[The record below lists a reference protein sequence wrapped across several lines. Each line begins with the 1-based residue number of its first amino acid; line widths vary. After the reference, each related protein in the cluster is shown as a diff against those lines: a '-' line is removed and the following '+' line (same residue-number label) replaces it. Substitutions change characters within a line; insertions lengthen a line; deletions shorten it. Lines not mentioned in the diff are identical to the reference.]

1 MTNPA
6 LSNNKQSIGQR
17 IKDWFKWLFTTR
29 RGQKNLWGIIFIIPA
44 MLIFI
49 IFTVVPILMSFGLS
63 LTNMRG
69 LTLTNMKFVGLK
81 NFEFIFKVDP
91 LFWKAMRNIGLYT
104 LITVP
109 LTLTGSLL
117 LALVIKKPIL
127 GTKFFR
133 GLFYLPGITSGV
145 ATAMVWLYL
154 LNGNGII
161 NNGIR
166 WFNDIFNTNM
176 PLILMNDSRT
186 AIWGLIFMTIWGGL
200 GGNMVLFLAG
210 MNAIP
215 TNIYEAAE
223 IDGANRR
230 QQFFKITMPLLK
242 PSLIFALTL
251 SLIGS
256 PQMFE
261 PILIMDA
268 NTTTPVYEI
277 YKNALKGGLGTGLA
291 TAQSVILF
299 FFIMIVTLVMQRV
312 NKEFKI

>member
-1 MTNPA
+1 MDKPS
-6 LSNNKQSIGQR
+6 LSLRLKKIFESISE
-17 IKDWFKWLFTTR
+17 WFKWLFTTR
-29 RGQKNLWGIIFIIPA
+29 KGQKNLWGVLFITPA
-44 MLIFI
+44 LIVFFV
-49 IFTVVPILMSFGLS
+49 FTIVPITMSFGLS

-69 LTLTNMKFVGLK
+69 LTLENLQFRGLD
-81 NFEFIFKVDP
+81 NFRYIFKVDP
-91 LFWKAMRNIGLYT
+91 LFWKAMGNIGLYT
-104 LITVP
+104 LITLP
-109 LTLTGSLL
+109 LTLSGSLV
-117 LALVIKKPIL
+117 LALIIKKPIL

-166 WFNDIFNTNM
+166 AINDIFNSDL
-176 PLILMNDSRT
+176 PLIMMNDSRT
-186 AIWGLIFMTIWGGL
+186 AIWGLILMTIWGGL

-210 MNAIP
+210 MNSIP
-215 TNIYEAAE
+215 TSIYEAAE

-230 QQFFKITMPLLK
+230 QAFFRITLPLLK
-242 PSLIFALTL
+242 PALIFALTL

-277 YKNALKGGLGTGLA
+277 YKNALRGGLGTGLA
-291 TAQSVILF
+291 TAQSIILF
-299 FFIMIVTLVMQRV
+299 AFIMVVTVFMQRV
-312 NKEFKI
+312 NKEYRL

>member
-1 MTNPA
+1 MEKGTFAMRFKKIPE
-6 LSNNKQSIGQR
+6 K
-17 IKDWFKWLFTTR
+17 IKNWFKWLFTTR
-29 RGQKNLWGIIFIIPA
+29 KGQKNLWGLLFIIPA
-44 MLIFI
+44 ITIFI
-49 IFTVVPILMSFGLS
+49 IFTVVPIGMSFALS
-63 LTNMRG
+63 LTNMKG
-69 LTLTNMKFVGLK
+69 LKLGNLDYVGLK
-81 NFEFIFKVDP
+81 NFRYIFKVDP
-91 LFWKAMRNIGLYT
+91 MFWKAMKNIGLYT
-104 LITVP
+104 VITVP
-109 LTLTGSLL
+109 LTLTSSLI
-117 LALVIKKPIL
+117 LAVIIKKQIF

-166 WFNDIFNTNM
+166 WFNKVFNASM
-176 PLILMNDSRT
+176 PLILMNDSRS
-186 AIWGLIFMTIWGGL
+186 AIWGLILMTLWGGL

-215 TNIYEAAE
+215 PTLYEAAQ
-223 IDGANRR
+223 IDGANRV
-230 QQFFKITMPLLK
+230 QSFFRITLHLLK

-277 YKNALKGGLGTGLA
+277 YKNAMHGGLGTGLA
-291 TAQSVILF
+291 TAQSIVLF
-299 FFIMIVTLVMQRV
+299 VFIMLITMVMQRV
-312 NKEFKI
+312 NKEYRL

>member
-1 MTNPA
+1 MEKGTFAMRFKKIPE
-6 LSNNKQSIGQR
+6 K
-17 IKDWFKWLFTTR
+17 IKNWFKWLFTTR
-29 RGQKNLWGIIFIIPA
+29 KGQKNLWGLLFIIPA
-44 MLIFI
+44 ITIFI
-49 IFTVVPILMSFGLS
+49 IFTVVPIGMSFALS
-63 LTNMRG
+63 LTNMKG
-69 LTLTNMKFVGLK
+69 LKLGNLDYVGLK
-81 NFEFIFKVDP
+81 NFRYIFKVDP
-91 LFWKAMRNIGLYT
+91 MFWKAMKNIGLYT
-104 LITVP
+104 VITVP
-109 LTLTGSLL
+109 LTLTSSLI
-117 LALVIKKPIL
+117 LAVIIKKQIF

-166 WFNDIFNTNM
+166 WFNNVFNASM
-176 PLILMNDSRT
+176 PLILMNDSRS
-186 AIWGLIFMTIWGGL
+186 AIWGLILMTLWGGL

-215 TNIYEAAE
+215 PTLYEAAQ
-223 IDGANRR
+223 IDGANRV
-230 QQFFKITMPLLK
+230 QSFFRITLPLLK

-277 YKNALKGGLGTGLA
+277 YKNAMQGGLGTGLA
-291 TAQSVILF
+291 TAQSIVLF
-299 FFIMIVTLVMQRV
+299 VFIMLITMVMQRV
-312 NKEFKI
+312 NKEYRL

>member
-1 MTNPA
+1 MEKGTFAMRFKKIPE
-6 LSNNKQSIGQR
+6 K
-17 IKDWFKWLFTTR
+17 IKNWFKWLFTTR
-29 RGQKNLWGIIFIIPA
+29 KGQKNLWGLLFIIPA
-44 MLIFI
+44 ITIFI
-49 IFTVVPILMSFGLS
+49 IFTVVPIGMSFALS
-63 LTNMRG
+63 LTNMKG
-69 LTLTNMKFVGLK
+69 LKLGNLDYVGLK
-81 NFEFIFKVDP
+81 NFRYIFKVDP
-91 LFWKAMRNIGLYT
+91 MFWKAMKNIGLYT
-104 LITVP
+104 VITVP
-109 LTLTGSLL
+109 LTLTSSLI
-117 LALVIKKPIL
+117 LAVIIKKQIF

-166 WFNDIFNTNM
+166 WFNNVFNASM
-176 PLILMNDSRT
+176 PLILMNDSRS
-186 AIWGLIFMTIWGGL
+186 AIWGLILMTLWGGL

-215 TNIYEAAE
+215 PTLYEAAQ
-223 IDGANRR
+223 IDGANRV
-230 QQFFKITMPLLK
+230 QSFFRITLHLLK

-277 YKNALKGGLGTGLA
+277 YKNAMHGGLGTGLA
-291 TAQSVILF
+291 TAQSIVLF
-299 FFIMIVTLVMQRV
+299 VFIMLITMVMQRV
-312 NKEFKI
+312 NKEYRL